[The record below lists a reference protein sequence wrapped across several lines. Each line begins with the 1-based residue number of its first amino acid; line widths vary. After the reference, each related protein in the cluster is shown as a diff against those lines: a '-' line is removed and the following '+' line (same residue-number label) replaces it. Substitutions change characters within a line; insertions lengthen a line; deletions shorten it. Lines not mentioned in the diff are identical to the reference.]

1 MGSEM
6 CIRDSFESD
15 SLSAAQEYKP
25 QATKQNVAAASSASN
40 ASSPAP
46 SNKPPAQT
54 GSGSIAP
61 IGETTSSS
69 VSLIDNEK
77 GFNRESWLLGQ
88 SSDFW
93 TIQMLAFSD
102 ESKVRGFIDQHSLHQ
117 NAAYFVES
125 KDGASVYKL
134 VYGAYISKERAD
146 RARSALSPALKKHG
160 PWLRELNAV
169 QTIIR
174 QQK

>member
-1 MGSEM
+1 
-6 CIRDSFESD
+6 
-15 SLSAAQEYKP
+15 
-25 QATKQNVAAASSASN
+25 
-40 ASSPAP
+40 
-46 SNKPPAQT
+46 
-54 GSGSIAP
+54 
-61 IGETTSSS
+61 
-69 VSLIDNEK
+69 
-77 GFNRESWLLGQ
+77 
-88 SSDFW
+88 
-93 TIQMLAFSD
+93 MLAFSD
-102 ESKVRGFIDQHSLHQ
+102 ESKVQGFIDQHSLHQ

-125 KDGASVYKL
+125 KDGVSVYKL